1 MAAPTWPHARLLARF
16 NHTQIS
22 WWLAA
27 KRALH
32 LQPMTTICVTCGC
45 HLLVV
50 SYVHMTLERGLA
62 LPDGGDDDADDA
74 RARLTEFP
82 QLLGDEL
89 VTALW
94 IHLQAIRFA
103 FVPPCTHGARA
114 LLALTCGVGLMAVI
128 NGPARW
134 TLGLHPYARGI
145 VGTVC
150 FFIGFGISIVMN
162 GVIDAANK
170 AVFILFLENP
180 HHGHAHCHERRLGV
194 LRQGEL
200 LLGALKDDAAESGLE
215 CVVNLLEDEPRGGK
229 CHDQAMSHT
238 NFLASLSG
246 ENECS

>member
-1 MAAPTWPHARLLARF
+1 MLCEVEADGLGTFLILKHYFDNNAKWDDGSGVAKDRAARQTDMVPVITAAVGVGLIFVAAMYHHSAITQSHARLLARF

-114 LLALTCGVGLMAVI
+114 LLVSAPLLWRPSYKPRA
-128 NGPARW
+128 
-134 TLGLHPYARGI
+134 
-145 VGTVC
+145 
-150 FFIGFGISIVMN
+150 
-162 GVIDAANK
+162 DA
-170 AVFILFLENP
+170 
-180 HHGHAHCHERRLGV
+180 GRR
-194 LRQGEL
+194 
-200 LLGALKDDAAESGLE
+200 
-215 CVVNLLEDEPRGGK
+215 
-229 CHDQAMSHT
+229 
-238 NFLASLSG
+238 
-246 ENECS
+246 